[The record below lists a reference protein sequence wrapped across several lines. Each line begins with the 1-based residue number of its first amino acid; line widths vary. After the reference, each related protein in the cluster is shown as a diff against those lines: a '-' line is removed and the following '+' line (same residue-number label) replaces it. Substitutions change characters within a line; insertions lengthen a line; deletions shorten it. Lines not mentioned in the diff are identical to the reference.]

1 MRNKN
6 LTKKSS
12 KEVVNNKATFD
23 FYTSF
28 SFFPF
33 YFQIIPWQSGIIVM
47 SFIDKKLS
55 YITEKTKDDMLY
67 IRSSRA
73 EVLCKKGVLRNFA
86 KFAGK
91 HLFRVSFLIKLQATA
106 RIFIKKETQVHVLS
120 CEFCENSKNT
130 LFSLN
135 ISGGCFCIF

>member
-1 MRNKN
+1 M
-6 LTKKSS
+6 TKKSS

-33 YFQIIPWQSGIIVM
+33 YFQMIPWQSGSIVM
-47 SFIDKKLS
+47 SFIDKKTFL
-55 YITEKTKDDMLY
+55 YHRENIKDDMLY

-73 EVLCKKGVLRNFA
+73 EVLCKRGVLRNFA

-106 RIFIKKETQVHVLS
+106 RIFIKKETLVHVLS

-130 LFSLN
+130 FFSLN